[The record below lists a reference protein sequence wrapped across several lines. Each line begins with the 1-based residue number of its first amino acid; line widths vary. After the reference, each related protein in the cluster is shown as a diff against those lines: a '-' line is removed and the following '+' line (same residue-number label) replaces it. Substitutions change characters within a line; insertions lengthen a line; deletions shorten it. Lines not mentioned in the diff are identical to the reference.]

1 MGHRGK
7 ASRHMRVNA
16 GGTVN
21 HDREKPQVRAMLI
34 YVGHLVCKTVGNAYS
49 GSNPLPATTTPTSAF
64 PQVTTAVTDRP
75 DSRFRVAVVP
85 LVVRWVPLVVAACV
99 KCVSAAETRT
109 GTLVG
114 GRR

>member
-49 GSNPLPATTTPTSAF
+49 GSNPLPATTRANGPVTSTNAGWE
-64 PQVTTAVTDRP
+64 PSSSRRMPRWSKLHLTVTSVT
-75 DSRFRVAVVP
+75 S
-85 LVVRWVPLVVAACV
+85 LW
-99 KCVSAAETRT
+99 SS
-109 GTLVG
+109 
-114 GRR
+114 